1 MSCVKIVE
9 IDILAATR
17 MKTISLLG
25 SGWLGLALNRH
36 YQKQSVQVKTSTRTQ
51 KKINQLKEAGTIPYL
66 VDIEDQ
72 SADIQDFLDCDV
84 LIVNITSKNISS
96 YVELIFNMEASK
108 VRHVLFVSSS
118 SVYKNINDV
127 VKESDG
133 VENINSPLYQI
144 EKLFMDNP
152 HFQTTVVRMAGLIG
166 PARHPG
172 RFFRKGKGVEQPKS
186 PVNLIHQ
193 TDCVNIISQIIEQKV
208 WDETFNACAS
218 THPTKQ
224 DFYGQAK
231 QCLGEPVANF
241 IETNKSEFKIVCNQ
255 KVRQFL
261 NYEFIYDDLMSLV
274 TSSEQSAF
282 EA

>member
-1 MSCVKIVE
+1 
-9 IDILAATR
+9 

-36 YQKQSVQVKTSTRTQ
+36 YQRQSFQVKASTRTQ
-51 KKINQLKEAGTIPYL
+51 KKINQLKRAGTIPYL
-66 VDIEDQ
+66 LDIDDQ
-72 SADIQDFLDCDV
+72 SANIQAFLNCDV

-96 YVELIFNMEASK
+96 YVSLIVNIKTSK
-108 VRHVLFVSSS
+108 VRYVLFVSSI
-118 SVYKNINDV
+118 SVYQNTNDV

-144 EKLFMDNP
+144 EKLFMDSS
-152 HFQTTVVRMAGLIG
+152 HFQATLVRMAGLIG

-172 RFFRKGKGVEQPKS
+172 LFFKKGKIVDQPKS

-208 WDETFNACAS
+208 WGETFNACAS

-231 QCLGEPVANF
+231 QCLGEPLANF
-241 IETNKSEFKIVCNQ
+241 IELNKPEFKIVCNQ
-255 KVRQFL
+255 KVRRVL
-261 NYEFIYDDLMSLV
+261 NYEFIYDDLMALV
-274 TSSEQSAF
+274 TSSEQLAF